1 MKGLLGKKI
10 GMTQIYSKTGKAI
23 PVTVIEVTPNVVTQ
37 VKTLEND
44 GYVATQLSFGD
55 IRENLLTKSQ
65 KTHFAKAN
73 TTAKKYTREI
83 RDMNGYNLGDNV
95 TASIFQ
101 KGEMVDVASV
111 SKGHGFSGPIK
122 RHNQSTGPMGH
133 GSGYHRGVGSMGS
146 ITNNRIFKGKN
157 MPGQYGHDN
166 TTVQNLQIV
175 DFSEENNFVLL
186 FQKKLHEDK
195 ELILLKL
202 KLKLVAVERNHELK
216 KVQVMLDKVLQEIR
230 NEDMVEL
237 LLDQNQIEITH

>member
-175 DFSEENNFVLL
+175 DFSEENNFVLVSGAIPGPKNSL
-186 FQKKLHEDK
+186 VVIYESIKHPGVVKPIELVNYNTKKES
-195 ELILLKL
+195 E
-202 KLKLVAVERNHELK
+202 
-216 KVQVMLDKVLQEIR
+216 
-230 NEDMVEL
+230 
-237 LLDQNQIEITH
+237 